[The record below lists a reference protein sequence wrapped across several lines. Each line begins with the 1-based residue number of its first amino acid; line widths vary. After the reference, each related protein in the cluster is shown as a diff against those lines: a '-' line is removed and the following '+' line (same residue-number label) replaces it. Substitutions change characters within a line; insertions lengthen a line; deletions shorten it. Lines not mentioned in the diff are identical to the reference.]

1 MKAFWQVISS
11 CDIIFNV
18 LYSVCKLSSTAL
30 LSGHLSHVIYFEIFQ
45 NFEMAVTPI
54 VAYCGQL
61 DVKGLNFNK
70 DEVST
75 NITAIAY
82 LKLLQEL

>member
-1 MKAFWQVISS
+1 
-11 CDIIFNV
+11 
-18 LYSVCKLSSTAL
+18 
-30 LSGHLSHVIYFEIFQ
+30 
-45 NFEMAVTPI
+45 MAVTPI

-61 DVKGLNFNK
+61 DVQALNFNK